1 MAKIIIL
8 TLVKSDRKVS
18 QKVIEMFLLSSEGG
32 AGNTI
37 LLIIGLLG
45 LALIGGAL
53 YLLTKSPGGN

>member
-1 MAKIIIL
+1 
-8 TLVKSDRKVS
+8 VS

-53 YLLTKSPGGN
+53 YLLTKSPGGNQQNVNETNTHQFS